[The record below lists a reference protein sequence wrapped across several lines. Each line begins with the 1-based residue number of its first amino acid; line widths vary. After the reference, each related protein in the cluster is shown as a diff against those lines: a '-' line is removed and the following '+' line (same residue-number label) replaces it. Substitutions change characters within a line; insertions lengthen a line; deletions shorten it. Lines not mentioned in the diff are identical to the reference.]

1 LTILHVMF
9 YIYYMSKKTSAD
21 YQREYRRR
29 LREQGLVKKEI
40 WVLPEN
46 SDLLHE
52 VEKELRTPLAGIEQA
67 ATTLDTSSSQKKT
80 GQNTPQTSG
89 GNHMFEKSAH
99 RWSTES
105 LFASLQD
112 RPMFSNGSSSI
123 ELIEGL
129 DASIVISMHGYGDLP
144 IFITVGGEQILV
156 EAVLFSAQDIKDTA
170 RFNEYVLKTHKF
182 LPLSTI
188 SLDTD
193 ETHGDY
199 YHMFGALSAASSIN
213 EIVLEIDTLADNVIQ
228 ATEAFEGFLKFD
240 LAS

>member
-1 LTILHVMF
+1 MI
-9 YIYYMSKKTSAD
+9 YICYMSKKTSAD

-46 SDLLHE
+46 ASLLSE
-52 VEKELRTPLAGIEQA
+52 VEKELRTPLSEIEANTAEPQSADEKHVDPTAGGIHMLEK
-67 ATTLDTSSSQKKT
+67 TT
-80 GQNTPQTSG
+80 
-89 GNHMFEKSAH
+89 H
-99 RWSTES
+99 RWTTES
-105 LFASLQD
+105 LFTSLHD
-112 RPMFSNGSSSI
+112 RPMFRNGSCSI

-129 DASIVISMHGYGDLP
+129 DASIVISMHEYGDLP
-144 IFITVGGEQILV
+144 VFITVGGEQILV
-156 EAVLFSAQDIKDTA
+156 ESVLFSADDIKDTA
-170 RFNEYVLKTHKF
+170 KFNEYVLKTHKY

-199 YHMFGALSAASSIN
+199 YHMFGALSASSSIN
-213 EIVLEIDTLADNVIQ
+213 EILLEIDTLADNVIQ
-228 ATEAFEGFLKFD
+228 ATEAFVGFLKFD

>member
-1 LTILHVMF
+1 MT
-9 YIYYMSKKTSAD
+9 KKSSAD

-46 SDLLHE
+46 ASLLSE
-52 VEKELRTPLAGIEQA
+52 VEKELRTPLTGLETNPSSFNPNTAEQHVDA
-67 ATTLDTSSSQKKT
+67 LV
-80 GQNTPQTSG
+80 G
-89 GNHMFEKSAH
+89 GNHMHDKTTH
-99 RWSTES
+99 RWSTET
-105 LFASLQD
+105 LFAALQD
-112 RPMFSNGSSSI
+112 RPMFSNGSCTI

-129 DASIVISMHGYGDLP
+129 DATIVISMHEYGDLP
-144 IFITVGGEQILV
+144 VFITVGGEQILV
-156 EAVLFSAQDIKDTA
+156 EAVLFGAADIEDTA
-170 RFNEYVLKTHKF
+170 KFNEYVLKTHKY

-193 ETHGDY
+193 DTHGDY
-199 YHMFGALSAASSIN
+199 YHMFGALSATSSVN

-228 ATEAFEGFLKFD
+228 ATEAFAGFLKFE